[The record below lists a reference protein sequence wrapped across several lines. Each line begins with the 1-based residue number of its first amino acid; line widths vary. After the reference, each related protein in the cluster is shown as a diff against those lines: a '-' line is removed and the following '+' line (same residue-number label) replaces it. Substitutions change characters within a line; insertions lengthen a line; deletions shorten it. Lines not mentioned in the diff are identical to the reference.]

1 MRGRSGVA
9 AGSAFILIALALGLP
24 AIADDPKRE
33 QARLSAREVVAG
45 VASGRFDSCEVATAT
60 LARIAADD
68 HNAFISTRKAG
79 DLAPC
84 RDTSRSGPQSSPG
97 RLAGLPIAVKDNVIV
112 AGQPATF
119 GTSATRNYVPTET
132 ASAVQRLV
140 DAGAVVVGKLN
151 LHELAGGVTSNNA
164 VFGPARNAHDAT
176 HIAGGSSGGAG
187 AAVAAGLVPIALGTD
202 TGGSVLIP
210 AALNGVVGFR
220 PSVGRYPLDGVVPV
234 SPTRDTIGPIARSVA
249 DIVLV
254 DAVLSQRPADLPA
267 TTLAGIR
274 IGVPRKLFVDV
285 ADKASRDLFDATV
298 RRLGQ
303 AGIAIVD
310 VELPGLVE
318 AEKGYGPITP
328 YELRQGLPAFLQRY
342 NVGVTLDQLVSGIRS
357 PDLIKDYQSRIF
369 GPAAPS
375 QEAYMTALRTY
386 KPAVE
391 AVFRDAFAA
400 HKLTALAFPTTL
412 TDARPIAG
420 VDETI
425 AMDGVP
431 IATWKAYINN
441 TNFLTKGS
449 LAAITLP
456 MGMSPRKLPL
466 GISLAVLPGHDDT
479 LLSLALQIERL
490 LPELPIPAR

>member
-9 AGSAFILIALALGLP
+9 AGSVFLSISLVFGLP
-24 AIADDPKRE
+24 AAADDAKLD
-33 QARLSAREVVAG
+33 QARLSAREVVTG
-45 VASGRFDSCEVATAT
+45 VVSGRFDTCEVASAA
-60 LARIAADD
+60 LARIAKDS
-68 HNAFISTRKAG
+68 HNAFISTPKAG

-84 RDTSRSGPQSSPG
+84 RDTRRSGAQSSPG
-97 RLAGLPIAVKDNVIV
+97 RLAGLPIAVKDNVLV

-119 GTSATRNYVPTET
+119 GTSATKSYVPSET
-132 ASAVQRLV
+132 ASAVQRLI

-164 VFGPARNAHDAT
+164 VFGPVRNAYDEAS
-176 HIAGGSSGGAG
+176 IAGGSSGGAG
-187 AAVAAGLVPIALGTD
+187 AAVAAGLVPVALGTD
-202 TGGSVLIP
+202 TAGSVLIP

-220 PSVGRYPLDGVVPV
+220 PSVGRYPMDGVVPV

-254 DAVLSQRPADLPA
+254 DGVLAQRAGQLPA
-267 TTLAGIR
+267 IALAGIR

-285 ADKASRDLFDATV
+285 ADKASRGLFDATIQRLV
-298 RRLGQ
+298 R
-303 AGIAIVD
+303 AGIEIVD

-357 PDLIKDYQSRIF
+357 PDLIKDYQNRVF

-375 QEAYMTALRTY
+375 QEAYMTALTSY

-400 HKLTALAFPTTL
+400 HKLAALAFPTTL
-412 TDARPIAG
+412 TDARPIIG

-425 AMDGVP
+425 DMDGVR

-456 MGMSPRKLPL
+456 TGMSPQGLPL
-466 GISLAVLPGHDDT
+466 GITLAVLPGRDDS
-479 LLSLALQIERL
+479 LLSLALEIERL
-490 LPELPIPAR
+490 LPELPLPPR